1 MNSIDTF
8 LLSESFMPSLTLEDV
23 VRFSPFVARSLS
35 AMHPGEDARAC
46 LAHFERIVEETFPRE
61 AMEAEAA
68 AAADSQTLRMKLREM
83 RRRLI
88 VNIIGRNATGRI
100 DYFEVVRLMSDF
112 AETAVTATVKVNAR
126 ELADMEK
133 PEIQASFIH
142 AKKLV
147 AQLRNARTVIEQE
160 MRSCSLFRKCWL
172 Q

>member
-1 MNSIDTF
+1 
-8 LLSESFMPSLTLEDV
+8 MPSLTLEDV

-112 AETAVTATVKVNAR
+112 AETETCR
-126 ELADMEK
+126 M
-133 PEIQASFIH
+133 
-142 AKKLV
+142 
-147 AQLRNARTVIEQE
+147 
-160 MRSCSLFRKCWL
+160 
-172 Q
+172 